1 MGKPDPWLL
10 TREYREYSGQHRGSG
25 LGLCRSFSFWRGLQ
39 RVQGGSIQKELMLHQ
54 FNVNLICWRLLDSPL
69 TFWLLSQPFYL
80 SGTLEIIFRSQGTP
94 GKIGPSGVIGNMP
107 LTLVMTYGK
116 NATQFFF
123 CTILWAINN
132 KFMESPL
139 LLHIRVPL
147 LTSLYHFWGLK
158 DLLLWMHWNPETAE
172 RTHRESSA
180 NFLCAGT
187 VIFPA
192 GFHPRLSDLLLGSST
207 TSLM

>member
-1 MGKPDPWLL
+1 MSISSVGGSLTLL
-10 TREYREYSGQHRGSG
+10 WHSDSFLNLSTSAELLKSF
-25 LGLCRSFSFWRGLQ
+25 LGLKEPLVRL
-39 RVQGGSIQKELMLHQ
+39 VHQGSLGTCPLHWWWLMGRMLH
-54 FNVNLICWRLLDSPL
+54 S
-69 TFWLLSQPFYL
+69 
-80 SGTLEIIFRSQGTP
+80 
-94 GKIGPSGVIGNMP
+94 
-107 LTLVMTYGK
+107 
-116 NATQFFF
+116 FFF

-180 NFLCAGT
+180 NFLCTGT